1 MKRIIAVFIAAFV
14 LATALPAASVQAAD
28 ATQKEILIGSI
39 LPLTGAFAQTGQLLR
54 VGEELARDLINAHT
68 PYPVTMAGSDGIPAL
83 GHAKI
88 RIIFADSQ
96 GKPDQAATVAEQL
109 ITQDHVVAVLGC
121 YTSATTQTASLRAEQ
136 YKIPFLNPDSSNPQ
150 LTERG
155 LHWFFRI
162 SPHDGTF
169 TENMFQFM
177 KELAKAKGWNPKRIA
192 LVHEDT
198 LFGKGFGDVTEEIAK
213 REGYTLAARVTYPA
227 NTSEV
232 QSEVQKV
239 KAANPDVIFQASYLS
254 DSVLFMKTY
263 KQQGINVPII
273 AQDAGFVEPGF
284 IAALGKDAN
293 DIFTR
298 DTYALNIKQR
308 NQGVPL
314 INELYKQRSGGKNLD
329 GNVARDFTAVTVIA
343 DAINR
348 AKSTDPEKI
357 RAALAATNID
367 GKRTIMP
374 WRGIKFND
382 HGQNIEG
389 AGLILQIQ
397 DGQYQTV
404 WPSFVAS
411 KPPIFPI
418 PNWGSR

>member
-1 MKRIIAVFIAAFV
+1 MKRLIAALGAALL
-14 LATALPAASVQAAD
+14 LATAGPVASVQAAD
-28 ATQKEILIGSI
+28 KEIVIGSI
-39 LPLTGAFAQTGQLLR
+39 LPLTGTFAQTGALLKA
-54 VGEELARDLINAHT
+54 GQELARDLINGHVS
-68 PYPVTMAGSDGIPAL
+68 YPVTMAGSDGIPSL

-88 RIIFADSQ
+88 KLIFADSQ
-96 GKPDQAATVAEQL
+96 GRPDQAATVAEQL
-109 ITQDHVVAVLGC
+109 ITQDHVVAILGS

-177 KELAKAKGWNPKRIA
+177 ADLKKAKNWNPKRIA

-213 REGYTLAARVTYPA
+213 REGYTIATHVAYPA

-239 KAANPDVIFQASYLS
+239 KASNPDVIFIASYLS
-254 DSVLFMKTY
+254 DSLLYMKTF
-263 KQQGINVPII
+263 KQQGVDIPII
-273 AQDAGFVEPGF
+273 AQDAGFVDPGF
-284 IAALGKDAN
+284 IAGLGKDAN
-293 DIFTR
+293 YMFTR

-308 NQGVPL
+308 NLGVPL

-348 AKSTDPEKI
+348 AKSTQPDAI

-367 GKRTIMP
+367 GKRTVMP
-374 WRGIKFND
+374 WKGIKFND
-382 HGQNIEG
+382 HGQNTEG

-404 WPSFVAS
+404 WPGFVAS

-418 PNWGSR
+418 PAWDKR

>member
-1 MKRIIAVFIAAFV
+1 MKRSVFVRSALAAGSV
-14 LATALPAASVQAAD
+14 AAAAPSVPAQAAD
-28 ATQKEILIGSI
+28 KEVLIGSI
-39 LPLTGAFAQTGQLLR
+39 LPLTGTFAQTGNLLR
-54 VGEELARDLINAHT
+54 IAQELAQDLINRGQY
-68 PYPVTMAGSDGIPAL
+68 YPVTTAGSNGIPSL

-88 RIIFADSQ
+88 KLIFADSQ
-96 GKPDQAATVAEQL
+96 GRPDQAATVAEQL
-109 ITQDHVVAVLGC
+109 ITQNHVVALLGC

-155 LHWFFRI
+155 LKWFFRN

-169 TENMFQFM
+169 TENMFAFM
-177 KELAKAKGWNPKRIA
+177 KELSKAKGWNPKRIA
-192 LVHEDT
+192 LIHEDT

-213 REGYTLAARVTYPA
+213 REGYTVATHVTYPA

-232 QSEVQKV
+232 QSEVQKI
-239 KAANPDVIFQASYLS
+239 KASNPDVIFQASYLA
-254 DSVLFMKTY
+254 DSLLFMKTY

-284 IAALGKDAN
+284 IAGLGKDAN
-293 DIFTR
+293 YIFTR

-314 INELYKQRSGGKNLD
+314 INDLFKIRSGGKNLD
-329 GNVARDFTAVTVIA
+329 GNTARDFTAVTVIA

-348 AKSTDPEKI
+348 AKSTDAEKI

-367 GKRTIMP
+367 GKRTVMP
-374 WRGIKFND
+374 WKGIKFNEK
-382 HGQNIEG
+382 GQNTEG

-397 DGQYQTV
+397 DGAYQTV
-404 WPSFVAS
+404 WPGFVAS
-411 KPPIFPI
+411 KPAEFPI
-418 PNWGSR
+418 PPWDKR

>member
-1 MKRIIAVFIAAFV
+1 MMKRSAFVRSAIAAGS
-14 LATALPAASVQAAD
+14 AAAAASTVPARAAD
-28 ATQKEILIGSI
+28 KEILVGSI
-39 LPLTGAFAQTGQLLR
+39 LPLTGTFAQTGAILR
-54 VGEELARDLINAHT
+54 IGQELAQDLINKGQY
-68 PYPVTMAGSDGIPAL
+68 YPILMAGSNGIPSL
-83 GHAKI
+83 GHAKLKLV
-88 RIIFADSQ
+88 FADSQ
-96 GKPDQAATVAEQL
+96 GRPDQAATVAEQL
-109 ITQDHVVAVLGC
+109 ITQNKVVAIMGS

-136 YKIPFLNPDSSNPQ
+136 YKIPFLNPDSSNPA
-150 LTERG
+150 LTDRG
-155 LHWFFRI
+155 LKWFFRI

-177 KELAKAKGWNPKRIA
+177 AEMKKKGWNPKRIA

-213 REGYTLAARVTYPA
+213 REGYIMAAHITYPA

-239 KAANPDVIFQASYLS
+239 KASNPDVIFQGSYLS
-254 DSVLFMKTY
+254 DSLLFMKTY

-273 AQDAGFVEPGF
+273 AQDAGFVDPGF
-284 IAALGKDAN
+284 IAGLGKDAN
-293 DIFTR
+293 YMFTR

-314 INELYKQRSGGKNLD
+314 INELYRQRSGKNLD

-348 AKSTDPEKI
+348 AKSTEAEKI
-357 RAALAATNID
+357 RQALVATNID
-367 GKRTIMP
+367 GKRTVLP
-374 WRGIKFND
+374 WKGIKFND
-382 HGQNIEG
+382 HGQNTEG

-397 DGQYQTV
+397 DGAYQTV
-404 WPSFVAS
+404 WPGFVAS
-411 KPPIFPI
+411 KEPQWPI
-418 PNWGSR
+418 PPWDKR

>member
-1 MKRIIAVFIAAFV
+1 MKRLIPALAAALF
-14 LATALPAASVQAAD
+14 LATATPGATVQAAD
-28 ATQKEILIGSI
+28 KEIVIGSI
-39 LPLTGAFAQTGQLLR
+39 LPLTGTFAQTGQILR
-54 VGEELARDLINAHT
+54 IGQELAQDLINGHVS
-68 PYPVTMAGSDGIPAL
+68 YPITMAGSSGIPSL
-83 GHAKI
+83 GHARI
-88 RIIFADSQ
+88 RLIFADSQ
-96 GKPDQAATVAEQL
+96 GRPDQAATVAEQL
-109 ITQDHVVAVLGC
+109 ITQNHVVAVLGC

-177 KELAKAKGWNPKRIA
+177 AELKKSKGWNPKRIA

-213 REGYTLAARVTYPA
+213 REGYTIAAHVTYPA

-239 KAANPDVIFQASYLS
+239 KAANPDVIFQGSYLS
-254 DSVLFMKTY
+254 DSLLFVKTY
-263 KQQGINVPII
+263 KQQGISTPII
-273 AQDAGFVEPGF
+273 AQDAGFVDPGF
-284 IAALGKDAN
+284 IAGLGKDAN
-293 DIFTR
+293 YMLTR

-308 NQGVPL
+308 NLGVPL

-348 AKSTDPEKI
+348 AGSTDPEKI

-367 GKRTIMP
+367 GKRTVMP
-374 WRGIKFND
+374 WKGIKFNA
-382 HGQNIEG
+382 HGQNTEG

-404 WPSFVAS
+404 WPTFVAS
-411 KPPIFPI
+411 KPPQWPI
-418 PNWGSR
+418 PAWDKR

>member
-1 MKRIIAVFIAAFV
+1 MKRLIAALGAALL
-14 LATALPAASVQAAD
+14 LATAGPVASVQAAD
-28 ATQKEILIGSI
+28 KEIVIGSI
-39 LPLTGAFAQTGQLLR
+39 LPLTGTFAQTGALLKA
-54 VGEELARDLINAHT
+54 GQELARDLINGHVS
-68 PYPVTMAGSDGIPAL
+68 YPVTMAGSDGIPSL

-88 RIIFADSQ
+88 KLIFADSQ
-96 GKPDQAATVAEQL
+96 GRPDQAATVAEQL
-109 ITQDHVVAVLGC
+109 ITQDHVVAILGS

-177 KELAKAKGWNPKRIA
+177 ADLKKAKNWNPKRIA

-213 REGYTLAARVTYPA
+213 REGYTIATHVAYPA

-239 KAANPDVIFQASYLS
+239 KASNPDVIFIASYLS
-254 DSVLFMKTY
+254 DSLLYMKTF
-263 KQQGINVPII
+263 KQQGVDIPII
-273 AQDAGFVEPGF
+273 AQDAGFVDPGF
-284 IAALGKDAN
+284 IAGLGKDAN
-293 DIFTR
+293 YMFTR

-308 NQGVPL
+308 NLGVPL

-348 AKSTDPEKI
+348 AKSTQPEAI

-367 GKRTIMP
+367 GKRTVMP
-374 WRGIKFND
+374 WKGIKFND
-382 HGQNIEG
+382 HGQNTEG

-404 WPSFVAS
+404 WPGFVAS

-418 PNWGSR
+418 PAWDKR